1 MVNSKPNY
9 SIPETQGGFLRKLLF
24 FAIPVLIIFGFVVA
38 TSIFITLNKK
48 PKEKKRNFNTLAVIA
63 DYAKLDDV
71 QLKVRTQGEAR
82 PQIEIDLVPQV
93 GGKVVY
99 VSPNFIEGGIFTKG
113 EILLRIEDA
122 DFKVAVVRA
131 EAGVAQAQQ
140 VLVRELA
147 EGDIARQ
154 DYAELGQGDPSPLA
168 LREPQQAQARAAL
181 QAAEAELQAAKLN
194 LSRTYVKAPFSGR
207 VRTKS
212 SDIGQFVTPGSRLGR
227 IFSKD
232 IVEVRLPLS
241 DAQLA
246 KLDLPLAFVAESREA
261 APRVDLNALV
271 AGQVRHWDGRIMR
284 TDSTYD
290 TATRALF
297 AIAEVA
303 DPYGAGAS
311 KDGVP
316 LAPGLF
322 VDADISGKS
331 FDNVITI
338 PRDGLRP
345 QDEVYIVDTVGKAE
359 IRKVDVLDATP
370 ERAVLKGGVEAGEL
384 VVLSPMERSRT
395 EMTLKVLD
403 VNDPETVL
411 VEPPKPD
418 WMKKRDAEEGKADA
432 DGDAKDKKE
441 KRRWGKK
448 KKDEKAADD
457 ENDANDTA
465 NADDSPAA
473 KD

>member
-1 MVNSKPNY
+1 
-9 SIPETQGGFLRKLLF
+9 
-24 FAIPVLIIFGFVVA
+24 
-38 TSIFITLNKK
+38 
-48 PKEKKRNFNTLAVIA
+48 
-63 DYAKLDDV
+63 
-71 QLKVRTQGEAR
+71 
-82 PQIEIDLVPQV
+82 
-93 GGKVVY
+93 
-99 VSPNFIEGGIFTKG
+99 
-113 EILLRIEDA
+113 
-122 DFKVAVVRA
+122 VRA

-147 EGDIARQ
+147 EGEIARQ
-154 DYAELGQGDPSPLA
+154 DYAELGRGDPSPLA

-194 LSRTYVKAPFSGR
+194 LSRSAVKAPFSGR

-212 SDIGQFVTPGSRLGR
+212 SDMGQFITPGSRLGR
-227 IFSKD
+227 IFSND

-246 KLDLPLAFVAESREA
+246 KLDLPLAFVANSRAA

-311 KDGVP
+311 ADGVP

-345 QDEVYIVDTVGKAE
+345 QDEVYIVNTLGKAE
-359 IRKVDVLDATP
+359 IRKVEVLDATP
-370 ERAVLKGGVEAGEL
+370 ERAVLTGGVEVGEL

-411 VEPPKPD
+411 VDPPKPD
-418 WMKKRDAEEGKADA
+418 WMKKREAENGEADA
-432 DGDAKDKKE
+432 DGDAKDKEK

-448 KKDEKAADD
+448 KKDEKAADGEGNTD
-457 ENDANDTA
+457 ETA
-465 NADDSPAA
+465 NADDSTVAE
-473 KD
+473 D